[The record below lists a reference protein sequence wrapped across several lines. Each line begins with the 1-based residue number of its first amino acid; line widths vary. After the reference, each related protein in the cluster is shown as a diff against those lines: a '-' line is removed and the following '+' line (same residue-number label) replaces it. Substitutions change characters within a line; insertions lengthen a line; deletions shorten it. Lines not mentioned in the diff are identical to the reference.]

1 MTDWPTKKS
10 YRKPYFRRQGF
21 QSINAIL
28 PGVTKKVF
36 ERYGFSTVSLITE
49 WDSIVGSDL
58 AAYSWPEK
66 VSWPRTHYDQEGNQ
80 RAQKSSHKGHYG
92 ATLMLGVESH
102 RALDVEYQSEQ
113 ILEKINQFFGYR
125 AITGLRIIQIS
136 ANRHNKKT
144 DNIPKPQPKHKV
156 EKTLFDGLEDEG
168 LMQAL
173 QKLGE
178 NRR

>member
-1 MTDWPTKKS
+1 MAYPPYKKNFF
-10 YRKPYFRRQGF
+10 RKQGF

-49 WDSIVGSDL
+49 WDSIVGSEL

-66 VSWPRTHYDQEGNQ
+66 VSWPRTQYDQDGNQ
-80 RAQKSSHKGHYG
+80 RAQQSSHKGHYG
-92 ATLMLGVESH
+92 ATLMLGVEGH
-102 RALDVEYQSEQ
+102 RALDVEYQSAE

-125 AITGLRIIQIS
+125 AITNLRIIQIS
-136 ANRHNKKT
+136 PERHNRHESK
-144 DNIPKPQPKHKV
+144 IPPAQPKQQV
-156 EKTLFDGLEDEG
+156 DKTLLNGFEDAGLEE
-168 LMQAL
+168 AFK
-173 QKLGE
+173 KLGE

>member
-1 MTDWPTKKS
+1 MANSPYKK
-10 YRKPYFRRQGF
+10 RYFRRQGF

-28 PGVTKKVF
+28 PNVTKKVF

-49 WDSIVGSDL
+49 WDSIVGSEI

-66 VSWPRTHYDQEGNQ
+66 VSWPRTNYDQDGNQ

-92 ATLMLGVESH
+92 ATLMLGVEGH
-102 RALDVEYQSEQ
+102 RALDVEYQSAQ

-125 AITGLRIIQIS
+125 AITALRIIQIS
-136 ANRHNKKT
+136 PDRHNRHQS
-144 DNIPKPQPKHKV
+144 DRPEPKPKH
-156 EKTLFDGLEDEG
+156 TLAQGTLDGIEDEE
-168 LMQAL
+168 LLKAL
-173 QKLGE
+173 QRLGE